1 MESIAGE
8 VAPDMAL
15 VWLGI
20 VVALE
25 VEDPEGIQVG
35 MYWHM
40 QSICW
45 DVEWV
50 RLAIILLAGVIA
62 GLATFSGTDR
72 GEEGQQTQE
81 YDQLPHG
88 DCE

>member
-1 MESIAGE
+1 MGFLICGALSLPDLPTLGEHLKGSVEDLLNRMESIAGE

-35 MYWHM
+35 MH
-40 QSICW
+40 
-45 DVEWV
+45 
-50 RLAIILLAGVIA
+50 
-62 GLATFSGTDR
+62 
-72 GEEGQQTQE
+72 
-81 YDQLPHG
+81 
-88 DCE
+88 